1 MTRFERILS
10 EALGKLEADNGTKCP
25 QCNTSIIVKPGEGPK
40 CSICGYSEE
49 VAPSEKP
56 IFIGDRYNERARMR
70 PPFPMAGINAGVGGA
85 GDRAGGGDSG

>member
-10 EALGKLEADNGTKCP
+10 EALANLSDGTKCP
-25 QCNTSIIVKPGEGPK
+25 QCGTSIIIKTGEPTR

-49 VAPSEKP
+49 VAPADKP
-56 IFIGDRYNERARMR
+56 IFIGDRYNERARMK
-70 PPFPMAGINAGVGGA
+70 PPMSIPGMNVGGGGA